1 MSYLGIEKSILGK
14 QWIGP
19 SAEQERNQEKLFQ
32 ETGLPI
38 ALCAV
43 LSRLN
48 VSANSLEKYLEPTL
62 RELMPEP
69 AKLKDM
75 TKAAERILIAAK
87 TGEKVAIFADYDVD
101 GGCSAALLIDWFR
114 FFNVECT
121 LYVPDRIKEGFGPN
135 IKALQLLESANSLI
149 ICVDCGT
156 LSHKAIETIQTSD
169 LVVLDHHLASET
181 LPKCHAVV
189 NPNRQDELGNLSH
202 LCAAAVV
209 FLCLVEMRRLQR
221 VNEEK
226 SPDLLEMLDL
236 VALATVADVAPLI
249 GVNRAF
255 VRQGLKILARRK
267 RIGLAALSDQI
278 KIDQELSAYHL
289 GFLLG
294 PRINAGGRIGKPDL
308 GAQLLISQ
316 DLEAAK
322 AMAERL
328 DQLNF
333 ERRNLENQIKEAAL
347 EQAINRKTVG
357 SLAWAAGDSW
367 HPGVVGIVASRLKEA
382 TNLPSV
388 VIGFDGV
395 IGKGSGRS
403 ISGVDL
409 GFAIQKLMGE
419 GLLLTGGGHKMAVGL
434 SLAKENLEKA
444 MSRLTEIIEQ
454 QSTTIDSSPKV
465 NIDTLLLPSAAT
477 LELVELLN
485 SAGPYGPGA
494 KAPTFVFANMQIT
507 FLKRIGTSHL
517 RLKFSDDTGSL
528 DAICFNAFDNEIGS
542 TLENHGGNSVHLCGK
557 LDINYW
563 RGRKSVQLR
572 LEDAQFSNV

>member
-1 MSYLGIEKSILGK
+1 MSYLGIEKSILAK

-19 SAEQERNQEKLFQ
+19 SPEQERNQEKLFQ
-32 ETGLPI
+32 ETGFPI

-48 VSANSLEKYLEPTL
+48 IDTNSAAKYLEPTL

-69 AKLKDM
+69 SKLKDI
-75 TKAAERILIAAK
+75 TKAAERILHAAK

-114 FFNVECT
+114 FFNIECT
-121 LYVPDRIKEGFGPN
+121 LYVPDRVKEGFGPN
-135 IKALQLLESANSLI
+135 IKALKLLESTHSLI

-156 LSHKAIETIQTSD
+156 LSHDAIESLNASD
-169 LVVLDHHLASET
+169 LIVLDHHLASEI
-181 LPKCHAVV
+181 LPKCYAVV
-189 NPNRQDELGNLSH
+189 NPNRQDELGNLGH

-209 FLCLVEMRRLQR
+209 FLCLVEMRRLLR
-221 VNEEK
+221 LSAEK
-226 SPDLLEMLDL
+226 SPDLLAMLDL
-236 VALATVADVAPLI
+236 VALATIADVAPLV

-255 VRQGLKILARRK
+255 VRQGLKILASRQ

-278 KIDQELSAYHL
+278 KIEQEISAYHL

-294 PRINAGGRIGKPDL
+294 PRINAGGRLGKPDL
-308 GAQLLISQ
+308 GAQLLIAK
-316 DLEAAK
+316 DLETAK
-322 AMAERL
+322 AIAERL

-333 ERRNLENQIKEAAL
+333 ERRELENQIKEAAL
-347 EQAINRKTVG
+347 EKAAHHKSFE
-357 SLAWAAGDSW
+357 SLAWAAGDAW
-367 HPGVVGIVASRLKEA
+367 HPGVLGIVASRLKEA
-382 TNLPSV
+382 TNLPSI
-388 VIGFDGV
+388 VIGFDGL

-409 GFAIQKLMGE
+409 GFAIQKLVSE

-434 SLAKENLEKA
+434 SVARENLDKA
-444 MSRLTEIIEQ
+444 MYRLNEIIKQ
-454 QSTTIDSSPKV
+454 QGAKIDSSPKV
-465 NIDTLLLPSAAT
+465 NIDTLLLPSAVT

-507 FLKRIGTSHL
+507 YLKRIGTSHL
-517 RLKFSDDTGSL
+517 RIKFGDNTGSL
-528 DAICFNAFDNEIGS
+528 DAICFNAFDTEIGPA
-542 TLENHGGNSVHLCGK
+542 LENHGGRTLHLCGK
-557 LDINYW
+557 LDINQW
-563 RGRKSVQLR
+563 RGQRSVQLR
-572 LEDAQFSNV
+572 LEDAQFAI

>member
-1 MSYLGIEKSILGK
+1 MSYLGIEKSILAK

-19 SAEQERNQEKLFQ
+19 SSEQERNQEKLFQ
-32 ETGLPI
+32 ETGLPM

-48 VSANSLEKYLEPTL
+48 IDTNSAAKYLEPKL

-69 AKLKDM
+69 SKLKDM
-75 TKAAERILIAAK
+75 TKAAERILHSAK

-114 FFNVECT
+114 FFNIECT
-121 LYVPDRIKEGFGPN
+121 LYVPDRVKEGFGPN
-135 IKALQLLESANSLI
+135 IKALQFLESTHSLI

-156 LSHKAIETIQTSD
+156 LSHQAIESLNASD
-169 LVVLDHHLASET
+169 LIVLDHHLASEI
-181 LPKCHAVV
+181 LPKCYAVV
-189 NPNRQDELGNLSH
+189 NPNRQDELGDLSH

-209 FLCLVEMRRLQR
+209 FLCLVEMRRLLR
-221 VNEEK
+221 LNAEE
-226 SPDLLEMLDL
+226 SPDLLNMLDL
-236 VALATVADVAPLI
+236 VALATVADVAPLV

-255 VRQGLKILARRK
+255 VRQGLKILAGRK
-267 RIGLAALSDQI
+267 RIGLAALSDQV
-278 KIDQELSAYHL
+278 KIDQELSTYHL

-308 GAQLLISQ
+308 GAQLLIAQ

-333 ERRNLENQIKEAAL
+333 ERRELENQIKEAAL
-347 EQAINRKTVG
+347 EQAINQKSFE
-357 SLAWAAGDSW
+357 SLAWAAGEAW

-382 TNLPSV
+382 TNLPSI
-388 VIGFDGV
+388 VIGFDGL

-409 GFAIQKLMGE
+409 GFAIQKLVSE

-434 SLAKENLEKA
+434 SVARENLEKA
-444 MSRLTEIIEQ
+444 MYRLDEIIKQ
-454 QSTTIDSSPKV
+454 QGATIDSSPKV

-507 FLKRIGTSHL
+507 YFKRIGTSHL
-517 RLKFSDDTGSL
+517 RIKFGDNTRSL
-528 DAICFNAFDNEIGS
+528 DAICFNAFDTQIGPA
-542 TLENHGGNSVHLCGK
+542 LENHSGRSLHLCGK
-557 LDINYW
+557 LDINQW
-563 RGRKSVQLR
+563 RGQRSVQLR
-572 LEDAQFSNV
+572 LEDAQFAV

>member
-1 MSYLGIEKSILGK
+1 MSYLGIEKSILAK
-14 QWIGP
+14 KWIGP
-19 SAEQERNQEKLFQ
+19 NPEQERNQEKLFQ
-32 ETGLPI
+32 ETGFPI

-48 VSANSLEKYLEPTL
+48 IDANSAEKYLEPTL

-69 AKLKDM
+69 SKLKDM
-75 TKAAERILIAAK
+75 TKAAERILHAAK
-87 TGEKVAIFADYDVD
+87 TNEKVAIFADYDVD

-114 FFNVECT
+114 FFNIECT
-121 LYVPDRIKEGFGPN
+121 LYVPDRVKEGFGPN
-135 IKALQLLESANSLI
+135 IKALQLLESTHSLI

-156 LSHKAIETIQTSD
+156 LSHEAIESLDASD
-169 LVVLDHHLASET
+169 LIVLDHHLASEI
-181 LPKCHAVV
+181 LPKCYAVV
-189 NPNRQDELGNLSH
+189 NPNRQDELGDLSH

-209 FLCLVEMRRLQR
+209 FLCLVEMRRLLR
-221 VNEEK
+221 LNAEE
-226 SPDLLEMLDL
+226 SPDLLNMLDL
-236 VALATVADVAPLI
+236 VALATVADVAPLV

-255 VRQGLKILARRK
+255 VRQGLKILAGRK

-278 KIDQELSAYHL
+278 KIDQELSTYHL

-316 DLEAAK
+316 DVEAAK

-333 ERRNLENQIKEAAL
+333 ERRELEKQIKEAAL
-347 EQAINRKTVG
+347 EQAIHQKSMD

-382 TNLPSV
+382 TNLPSI
-388 VIGFDGV
+388 VIGFEGL

-409 GFAIQKLMGE
+409 GFAIQKLVSE

-434 SLAKENLEKA
+434 SVERKNLERA
-444 MSRLTEIIEQ
+444 MDRLNEIIKQ
-454 QSTTIDSSPKV
+454 QGASIDSSPKV
-465 NIDTLLLPSAAT
+465 NIDALLLPSAAT
-477 LELVELLN
+477 SELVELLN

-494 KAPTFVFANMQIT
+494 KAPTFVFANMQIN

-517 RLKFSDDTGSL
+517 RIKFGDDTGSL
-528 DAICFNAFDNEIGS
+528 DAICFNAFDTEIGPA
-542 TLENHGGNSVHLCGK
+542 LENHDGRSIHLCGK
-557 LDINYW
+557 LDINQW
-563 RGRKSVQLR
+563 RGQRNVQLR
-572 LEDAQFSNV
+572 IEDAQFAI

>member
-1 MSYLGIEKSILGK
+1 MSYLGIEKSILAK

-19 SAEQERNQEKLFQ
+19 STEQERNQEKLFQ
-32 ETGLPI
+32 ETGLPL

-48 VSANSLEKYLEPTL
+48 IDTNSAAKYLEPTL

-69 AKLKDM
+69 SKLKDM
-75 TKAAERILIAAK
+75 TKAAERILHSAK

-114 FFNVECT
+114 FFNIECT
-121 LYVPDRIKEGFGPN
+121 LYVPDRVKEGFGPN
-135 IKALQLLESANSLI
+135 IKALQFLESTHSLI

-156 LSHKAIETIQTSD
+156 LSHQAIESLSVSD
-169 LVVLDHHLASET
+169 LIVLDHHLASEI
-181 LPKCHAVV
+181 LPKCYAIV
-189 NPNRQDELGNLSH
+189 NPNRQDELGDLSH

-209 FLCLVEMRRLQR
+209 FLCLVEMRRLLR
-221 VNEEK
+221 LDAAE
-226 SPDLLEMLDL
+226 SPDLLNMLDL
-236 VALATVADVAPLI
+236 VALATVADVAPLV

-255 VRQGLKILARRK
+255 VRQGLKILTGRK
-267 RIGLAALSDQI
+267 RIGLAALSDQV
-278 KIDQELSAYHL
+278 KIDQELSTYHL

-308 GAQLLISQ
+308 GAQLLIAQ

-333 ERRNLENQIKEAAL
+333 ERRELENQIKEAAL
-347 EQAINRKTVG
+347 EQAINQKSFD
-357 SLAWAAGDSW
+357 SLAWAAGESW

-382 TNLPSV
+382 TNLPSI
-388 VIGFDGV
+388 VIGFDGL

-403 ISGVDL
+403 VSGVDL
-409 GFAIQKLMGE
+409 GFAIQKLVSE
-419 GLLLTGGGHKMAVGL
+419 GLLMTGGGHKMAVGL
-434 SLAKENLEKA
+434 SVAKENLEKA
-444 MSRLTEIIEQ
+444 MYRLNEIIKQ
-454 QSTTIDSSPKV
+454 QCAPIDNSPKV

-507 FLKRIGTSHL
+507 YFKRIGNSHL
-517 RLKFSDDTGSL
+517 RIKFGDNTGSL
-528 DAICFNAFDNEIGS
+528 DAICFNAFDTEIGP
-542 TLENHGGNSVHLCGK
+542 TLENHNGRTLHLCGK
-557 LDINYW
+557 LDINQW
-563 RGRKSVQLR
+563 RGQRSVQLR
-572 LEDAQFSNV
+572 LEDAQFAV

>member
-1 MSYLGIEKSILGK
+1 MSYLGIEKSILAK

-19 SAEQERNQEKLFQ
+19 SSEQERNQEKLFQ
-32 ETGLPI
+32 ETGLPM

-48 VSANSLEKYLEPTL
+48 IDTNSAAKYLEPKL

-69 AKLKDM
+69 SKLKDM
-75 TKAAERILIAAK
+75 TKAAERILHSAK

-114 FFNVECT
+114 FFNIECT
-121 LYVPDRIKEGFGPN
+121 LYVPDRVKEGFGPN
-135 IKALQLLESANSLI
+135 IKALQFLESTHSLI

-156 LSHKAIETIQTSD
+156 LSHQAIESLNASD
-169 LVVLDHHLASET
+169 LIVLDHHLASEI
-181 LPKCHAVV
+181 LPKCYAVV
-189 NPNRQDELGNLSH
+189 NPNRQDELGDLSH

-209 FLCLVEMRRLQR
+209 FLCLVEMRRLLR
-221 VNEEK
+221 LNAEE
-226 SPDLLEMLDL
+226 SPDLLNMLDL
-236 VALATVADVAPLI
+236 VALATVADVAPLV

-255 VRQGLKILARRK
+255 VRQGLKILAGRK

-278 KIDQELSAYHL
+278 KIDQELSTYHL

-308 GAQLLISQ
+308 GAQLLIAQ

-333 ERRNLENQIKEAAL
+333 ERRELENQIKEAAL
-347 EQAINRKTVG
+347 EQAINQKSFE
-357 SLAWAAGDSW
+357 SLAWAAGEAW

-382 TNLPSV
+382 TNLPSI
-388 VIGFDGV
+388 VIGFDGL

-409 GFAIQKLMGE
+409 GFAIQKLVSE

-434 SLAKENLEKA
+434 SVAKENLEKA
-444 MSRLTEIIEQ
+444 MYRLDEIIKRQ
-454 QSTTIDSSPKV
+454 GAAIDRSPKV

-494 KAPTFVFANMQIT
+494 KAPTVVFANMQIT
-507 FLKRIGTSHL
+507 YFKRVGTSHL
-517 RLKFSDDTGSL
+517 RIKFGDNTGSL
-528 DAICFNAFDNEIGS
+528 DAICFNAFDTEIGPA
-542 TLENHGGNSVHLCGK
+542 LENHGGRTLHLCGK
-557 LDINYW
+557 LDINQW
-563 RGRKSVQLR
+563 RGQRGVQLR
-572 LEDAQFSNV
+572 LEDAQFAV

>member
-1 MSYLGIEKSILGK
+1 MSYLGIEKSILAK

-19 SAEQERNQEKLFQ
+19 SSEQERNQEKLFQ
-32 ETGLPI
+32 ETGLPM

-43 LSRLN
+43 LSRLKIDTN
-48 VSANSLEKYLEPTL
+48 SAAKYLEPKL

-69 AKLKDM
+69 SKLKDM
-75 TKAAERILIAAK
+75 TKAAERILHSAK

-114 FFNVECT
+114 FFNIECT
-121 LYVPDRIKEGFGPN
+121 LYVPDRVKEGFGPN
-135 IKALQLLESANSLI
+135 IKALQFLESTHSLI

-156 LSHKAIETIQTSD
+156 LSHQAIESLNASD
-169 LVVLDHHLASET
+169 LIVLDHHLASEI
-181 LPKCHAVV
+181 LPKCYAVV
-189 NPNRQDELGNLSH
+189 NPNRQDELGDLSH

-209 FLCLVEMRRLQR
+209 FLCLVEMRRLLR
-221 VNEEK
+221 LNAEE
-226 SPDLLEMLDL
+226 SPDLLNMLDL
-236 VALATVADVAPLI
+236 VALATVADVAPLV

-255 VRQGLKILARRK
+255 VRQGLKILAGRK

-278 KIDQELSAYHL
+278 KIDQELSTYHL

-308 GAQLLISQ
+308 GAQLLIAQ

-333 ERRNLENQIKEAAL
+333 ERRELENQIKEAAL
-347 EQAINRKTVG
+347 EQAINQKSFE
-357 SLAWAAGDSW
+357 SLAWAAGEAW

-382 TNLPSV
+382 TNLPSI
-388 VIGFDGV
+388 VIGFDGL

-403 ISGVDL
+403 VSGVDL
-409 GFAIQKLMGE
+409 GFAIQKLVSE
-419 GLLLTGGGHKMAVGL
+419 GLLLTGGGHKMAIGL
-434 SLAKENLEKA
+434 SVAKENLEKA
-444 MSRLTEIIEQ
+444 MYRLDEIIKQ
-454 QSTTIDSSPKV
+454 QGAAIDRSPKV
-465 NIDTLLLPSAAT
+465 NIDTILLPSAAT

-507 FLKRIGTSHL
+507 YFKRIGTSHL
-517 RLKFSDDTGSL
+517 RIKFGDNTGSL
-528 DAICFNAFDNEIGS
+528 DAICFNAFDTQIGPA
-542 TLENHGGNSVHLCGK
+542 LENHSGRSLHLCGK
-557 LDINYW
+557 LDINQW
-563 RGRKSVQLR
+563 RGQRSVQLR
-572 LEDAQFSNV
+572 LEDAQFAV

>member
-1 MSYLGIEKSILGK
+1 MSYLGIEKSILAK

-19 SAEQERNQEKLFQ
+19 SSEQERNQEKLFQ
-32 ETGLPI
+32 ETGLPL

-48 VSANSLEKYLEPTL
+48 VDTNSAAKYLEPTL

-75 TKAAERILIAAK
+75 TKAAERILHSAK

-114 FFNVECT
+114 FFNIECT
-121 LYVPDRIKEGFGPN
+121 LYVPDRVKEGFGPN
-135 IKALQLLESANSLI
+135 IKALQFLESTHSLI

-156 LSHKAIETIQTSD
+156 LSHQAIESLNASD
-169 LVVLDHHLASET
+169 LIILDHHLASEI
-181 LPKCHAVV
+181 LPKCYAVV
-189 NPNRQDELGNLSH
+189 NPNRQDEVGNLSH

-209 FLCLVEMRRLQR
+209 FLCLVEMRRLLR
-221 VNEEK
+221 LNAAE
-226 SPDLLEMLDL
+226 SPDLLNMLDL
-236 VALATVADVAPLI
+236 VALATVADVAPLV

-255 VRQGLKILARRK
+255 VRQGLKILAGRK
-267 RIGLAALSDQI
+267 RIGLAALSDQV
-278 KIDQELSAYHL
+278 KIDQELSTYHL

-308 GAQLLISQ
+308 GAQLLITQ

-333 ERRNLENQIKEAAL
+333 ERRELEKQIKEAAL
-347 EQAINRKTVG
+347 EQAINQKSFD
-357 SLAWAAGDSW
+357 SLAWAAGESW

-382 TNLPSV
+382 TNLPSI
-388 VIGFDGV
+388 VIGFDGL

-403 ISGVDL
+403 VSGVDL
-409 GFAIQKLMGE
+409 GFAIQKLVNE

-434 SLAKENLEKA
+434 SVARENLEKA
-444 MSRLTEIIEQ
+444 MYRLDEIIKQ
-454 QSTTIDSSPKV
+454 QGAKIDSSPKV

-507 FLKRIGTSHL
+507 YFKRIGTSHL
-517 RLKFSDDTGSL
+517 RIKFGDTTGSL
-528 DAICFNAFDNEIGS
+528 DAICFNAFDTEIGPTDPVLS
-542 TLENHGGNSVHLCGK
+542 PN
-557 LDINYW
+557 
-563 RGRKSVQLR
+563 
-572 LEDAQFSNV
+572 

>member
-1 MSYLGIEKSILGK
+1 MSYLGIEKSILAK

-19 SAEQERNQEKLFQ
+19 SSEQERNQEKLFQ
-32 ETGLPI
+32 ETGLPM

-48 VSANSLEKYLEPTL
+48 IDTNSAPKYLEPKL

-69 AKLKDM
+69 SKLKDM
-75 TKAAERILIAAK
+75 TKAAERILHSAK

-114 FFNVECT
+114 FFNIECT
-121 LYVPDRIKEGFGPN
+121 LYVPDRVKEGFGPN
-135 IKALQLLESANSLI
+135 IKALQFLESTHSLI

-156 LSHKAIETIQTSD
+156 LSHQAIESLNASD
-169 LVVLDHHLASET
+169 LIVLDHHLASEI
-181 LPKCHAVV
+181 LPKCYAVV
-189 NPNRQDELGNLSH
+189 NPNRQDELGDLSH
-202 LCAAAVV
+202 LCATAVV
-209 FLCLVEMRRLQR
+209 FLCLVEMRRLLR
-221 VNEEK
+221 LNAAE
-226 SPDLLEMLDL
+226 SPDLLNMLDL
-236 VALATVADVAPLI
+236 VALATVADVAPLV

-255 VRQGLKILARRK
+255 VRQGLKILAGRK

-278 KIDQELSAYHL
+278 KIDQELSTYHL

-308 GAQLLISQ
+308 GAQLLIAQ

-333 ERRNLENQIKEAAL
+333 ERRELENQIKEAAL
-347 EQAINRKTVG
+347 EQAINQKSFE
-357 SLAWAAGDSW
+357 SLAWAAGEAW

-382 TNLPSV
+382 TNLPSI
-388 VIGFDGV
+388 VIGFDGL

-409 GFAIQKLMGE
+409 GFAIQKLVSE

-434 SLAKENLEKA
+434 SVARENLEKA
-444 MSRLTEIIEQ
+444 MYRLDEIIKQ
-454 QSTTIDSSPKV
+454 QGATIDSSPKV

-494 KAPTFVFANMQIT
+494 KAPTVVFANMQIT
-507 FLKRIGTSHL
+507 YVKRVGTSHL
-517 RLKFSDDTGSL
+517 RIKFGDNTGSL
-528 DAICFNAFDNEIGS
+528 DAICFNAFDTEIGPA
-542 TLENHGGNSVHLCGK
+542 LENHSGRSLHLCGK
-557 LDINYW
+557 LEINQW
-563 RGRKSVQLR
+563 RGQRSVQLR
-572 LEDAQFSNV
+572 LEDAQFAV

>member
-48 VSANSLEKYLEPTL
+48 VGTNSVEQYLEPTL
-62 RELMPEP
+62 RGLMPEP

-75 TKAAERILIAAK
+75 TKAAERILHAAK

-114 FFNVECT
+114 FFNIECT
-121 LYVPDRIKEGFGPN
+121 LYVPDRVKEGFGPN
-135 IKALQLLESANSLI
+135 IKALQLLESTHSLI

-156 LSHKAIETIQTSD
+156 LSHQAIESLNTSD
-169 LVVLDHHLASET
+169 LIVLDHHLAGEI
-181 LPKCHAVV
+181 LPNCYAVV

-209 FLCLVEMRRLQR
+209 FLCLVEIRRLLR
-221 VNEEK
+221 LSAVK
-226 SPDLLEMLDL
+226 SPDLLDMLDL
-236 VALATVADVAPLI
+236 VALATVADVAPLV

-255 VRQGLKILARRK
+255 VRQGLKILAYRK

-294 PRINAGGRIGKPDL
+294 PRINAGGRIGKSDL
-308 GAQLLISQ
+308 GAQLLIAK

-322 AMAERL
+322 AIAERL

-333 ERRNLENQIKEAAL
+333 ERRELENQIKEVAL
-347 EQAINRKTVG
+347 EQANRKRSID

-382 TNLPSV
+382 TNLPSI
-388 VIGFDGV
+388 VIGFDGL

-403 ISGVDL
+403 VSGVDL
-409 GFAIQKLMGE
+409 GFAIQKLVSE

-434 SLAKENLEKA
+434 SVERKNLEKA
-444 MSRLTEIIEQ
+444 MYRLNEIIKQ
-454 QSTTIDSSPKV
+454 QGASIDSSPKV

-507 FLKRIGTSHL
+507 FFKRIGTSHL
-517 RLKFSDDTGSL
+517 RIKFSDNTGSL
-528 DAICFNAFDNEIGS
+528 DAICFNAFDNEIGLA
-542 TLENHGGNSVHLCGK
+542 LENHGGRSLHLCGK
-557 LDINYW
+557 LDINQW
-563 RGRKSVQLR
+563 RGQRSVQLR
-572 LEDAQFSNV
+572 LEDAQFAV

>member
-1 MSYLGIEKSILGK
+1 MSYLGIEKSILAK

-19 SAEQERNQEKLFQ
+19 SSEQERNQEKLFQ
-32 ETGLPI
+32 ETGLPM

-48 VSANSLEKYLEPTL
+48 IDTNSAAKYLEPTL

-69 AKLKDM
+69 SKLKDM
-75 TKAAERILIAAK
+75 TKAAERILHSAK

-114 FFNVECT
+114 FFNIECT
-121 LYVPDRIKEGFGPN
+121 LYVPDRVKEGFGPN
-135 IKALQLLESANSLI
+135 IKALQFLESTHSLI

-156 LSHKAIETIQTSD
+156 LSHQAIESLSASD
-169 LVVLDHHLASET
+169 LIVLDHHLASEI
-181 LPKCHAVV
+181 LPKCYAVV
-189 NPNRQDELGNLSH
+189 NPNRQDELGDLSH

-209 FLCLVEMRRLQR
+209 FLCLVEMRRLLR
-221 VNEEK
+221 LNAAE
-226 SPDLLEMLDL
+226 SPDLLNMLDL
-236 VALATVADVAPLI
+236 VALATVADVAPLV

-255 VRQGLKILARRK
+255 VRQGLKILAGRK
-267 RIGLAALSDQI
+267 RIGLAALSDQV
-278 KIDQELSAYHL
+278 KIDQELSTYHL

-308 GAQLLISQ
+308 GAQLLIAQ

-333 ERRNLENQIKEAAL
+333 ERRELENQIKEAAL
-347 EQAINRKTVG
+347 EQAINQKSFD
-357 SLAWAAGDSW
+357 SLAWAAGESW

-382 TNLPSV
+382 TNLPSI
-388 VIGFDGV
+388 VIGFDGL

-403 ISGVDL
+403 VSGVDL
-409 GFAIQKLMGE
+409 GFAIQKLVSE

-434 SLAKENLEKA
+434 SVARENLEKA
-444 MSRLTEIIEQ
+444 MYRLDEIIKQ
-454 QSTTIDSSPKV
+454 QGATIDSSPKV

-507 FLKRIGTSHL
+507 YFKRIGNSHL
-517 RLKFSDDTGSL
+517 RIKFGDNTGSL
-528 DAICFNAFDNEIGS
+528 DAICFNAFDTEIGP
-542 TLENHGGNSVHLCGK
+542 TLENHNGRTLHLCGK
-557 LDINYW
+557 LDINQW
-563 RGRKSVQLR
+563 RGQRSVQLR
-572 LEDAQFSNV
+572 LEDAQFAV

>member
-1 MSYLGIEKSILGK
+1 MSYLGIEKSILAK

-19 SAEQERNQEKLFQ
+19 SSEQERNQEKLFQ
-32 ETGLPI
+32 ETGLPL

-48 VSANSLEKYLEPTL
+48 IDTNSAAKYLEPTL

-69 AKLKDM
+69 SKLKDM
-75 TKAAERILIAAK
+75 TKAAERILHSAK

-114 FFNVECT
+114 FFNIECT
-121 LYVPDRIKEGFGPN
+121 LYVPDRVKEGFGPN
-135 IKALQLLESANSLI
+135 IKALQFLESTHSLI

-156 LSHKAIETIQTSD
+156 LSHQAIESLSASD
-169 LVVLDHHLASET
+169 LIVLDHHLASEI
-181 LPKCHAVV
+181 LPKCYAVV
-189 NPNRQDELGNLSH
+189 NPNRQDEFGDLSH

-209 FLCLVEMRRLQR
+209 FLCLVEMRRLLR
-221 VNEEK
+221 LNAAE
-226 SPDLLEMLDL
+226 SPDLLNMLDL
-236 VALATVADVAPLI
+236 VALATVADVAPLV

-255 VRQGLKILARRK
+255 VRQGLKILAGRK
-267 RIGLAALSDQI
+267 RIGLAALSDQV
-278 KIDQELSAYHL
+278 KIDQELSTYHL

-308 GAQLLISQ
+308 GAQLLIAQ

-333 ERRNLENQIKEAAL
+333 ERRELEKQIKEAAL
-347 EQAINRKTVG
+347 EQAINQKSFD
-357 SLAWAAGDSW
+357 SLAWAAGESW

-382 TNLPSV
+382 TNLPSI
-388 VIGFDGV
+388 VIGFDGL

-403 ISGVDL
+403 VSGVDL
-409 GFAIQKLMGE
+409 GFAIQKLVSE

-434 SLAKENLEKA
+434 SVARENLEKA
-444 MSRLTEIIEQ
+444 MYRLNEIIKQ
-454 QSTTIDSSPKV
+454 QCAPIDSSPKV

-507 FLKRIGTSHL
+507 YFKRIGNSHL
-517 RLKFSDDTGSL
+517 RIKFGDNTGSL
-528 DAICFNAFDNEIGS
+528 DAICFNAFDTEIGP
-542 TLENHGGNSVHLCGK
+542 TLENHNGRTLHLCGK
-557 LDINYW
+557 LDINQW
-563 RGRKSVQLR
+563 RGQRSVQLR
-572 LEDAQFSNV
+572 LEDAQFAV

>member
-1 MSYLGIEKSILGK
+1 LSYLGIEKSILAK

-19 SAEQERNQEKLFQ
+19 SSEQERNQEKLFQ
-32 ETGLPI
+32 ETGLPL

-48 VSANSLEKYLEPTL
+48 IDTNSAAKYLEPTL

-75 TKAAERILIAAK
+75 TKAAERILHSAK

-114 FFNVECT
+114 FFNIECT
-121 LYVPDRIKEGFGPN
+121 LYVPDRVKEGFGPN
-135 IKALQLLESANSLI
+135 IKALQFLESTHSLI

-156 LSHKAIETIQTSD
+156 LSHQAIESLNASD
-169 LVVLDHHLASET
+169 LIVLDHHLASEI
-181 LPKCHAVV
+181 LPKCYAVV
-189 NPNRQDELGNLSH
+189 NPNRQDEVGNLSH

-209 FLCLVEMRRLQR
+209 FLCLVEMRRLLR
-221 VNEEK
+221 LNAAE
-226 SPDLLEMLDL
+226 SPDLLNMLDL
-236 VALATVADVAPLI
+236 VALATVADVAPLV

-255 VRQGLKILARRK
+255 VRQGLKILAGRK
-267 RIGLAALSDQI
+267 RIGLAALSDQL
-278 KIDQELSAYHL
+278 KIDQELSTYHL

-308 GAQLLISQ
+308 GAQLLITQ

-333 ERRNLENQIKEAAL
+333 ERRELENQIKELAL
-347 EQAINRKTVG
+347 EQAFNQKSFA

-382 TNLPSV
+382 TNLPSI
-388 VIGFDGV
+388 VIGFDGL

-403 ISGVDL
+403 VSGVDL
-409 GFAIQKLMGE
+409 GFAIQKLVSE

-434 SLAKENLEKA
+434 SVARENLEKA
-444 MSRLTEIIEQ
+444 MYRLDEIIKQ
-454 QSTTIDSSPKV
+454 QGATIDSSPKV

-507 FLKRIGTSHL
+507 YFKRIGTSHL
-517 RLKFSDDTGSL
+517 RIKFSDNTGSL
-528 DAICFNAFDNEIGS
+528 DAICFNAFDTEIGP
-542 TLENHGGNSVHLCGK
+542 TLENHNGRTLHLCGK
-557 LDINYW
+557 LDINQW
-563 RGRKSVQLR
+563 RGQRSVQLR
-572 LEDAQFSNV
+572 LEDAQFAV

>member
-1 MSYLGIEKSILGK
+1 MSYLGIEKSILAK

-19 SAEQERNQEKLFQ
+19 SSEQERNQEKLFQ
-32 ETGLPI
+32 ETGLPM

-48 VSANSLEKYLEPTL
+48 IDTNSAAKYLEPKL

-69 AKLKDM
+69 SKLRDM
-75 TKAAERILIAAK
+75 TKAAERILHSAK

-114 FFNVECT
+114 FFNIECT
-121 LYVPDRIKEGFGPN
+121 LYVPDRVKEGFGPN
-135 IKALQLLESANSLI
+135 IKALQFLESTHSLI

-156 LSHKAIETIQTSD
+156 LSHQAIESLNASD
-169 LVVLDHHLASET
+169 LIVLDHHLASEI
-181 LPKCHAVV
+181 LPKCYAVV
-189 NPNRQDELGNLSH
+189 NPNRQDELGDLSH

-209 FLCLVEMRRLQR
+209 FLCLVEMRRLLR
-221 VNEEK
+221 LNAEE
-226 SPDLLEMLDL
+226 SPDLLNMLDL
-236 VALATVADVAPLI
+236 VALATVADVAPLV

-255 VRQGLKILARRK
+255 VRQGLKILAGRK

-278 KIDQELSAYHL
+278 KIDQELSTYHL

-308 GAQLLISQ
+308 GAQLLIAQ

-333 ERRNLENQIKEAAL
+333 ERRELENQIKEAAL
-347 EQAINRKTVG
+347 EQAINQKSFE
-357 SLAWAAGDSW
+357 SLAWAAGEAW

-382 TNLPSV
+382 TNLPSI
-388 VIGFDGV
+388 VIGFDGL

-409 GFAIQKLMGE
+409 GFAIQKLVSE

-434 SLAKENLEKA
+434 SVARENLEKA
-444 MSRLTEIIEQ
+444 MYRLDEIIKQ
-454 QSTTIDSSPKV
+454 QGATIDSSPKV

-507 FLKRIGTSHL
+507 YLKRIGNSHL
-517 RLKFSDDTGSL
+517 RIKFGDNTGSL
-528 DAICFNAFDNEIGS
+528 DAICFNAFDTEIGPA
-542 TLENHGGNSVHLCGK
+542 LENHSGRLLHLCGK
-557 LDINYW
+557 LDINQW
-563 RGRKSVQLR
+563 RGKRGVQLR
-572 LEDAQFSNV
+572 LEDAQFAV

>member
-1 MSYLGIEKSILGK
+1 MSYLGIEKSILAK

-19 SAEQERNQEKLFQ
+19 SSEQERNQEKLFQ
-32 ETGLPI
+32 ETGLPL

-48 VSANSLEKYLEPTL
+48 IDTNSAAKYLEPTL

-69 AKLKDM
+69 SKLKDM
-75 TKAAERILIAAK
+75 TKAAERILHSAK

-114 FFNVECT
+114 FFNIECT
-121 LYVPDRIKEGFGPN
+121 LYVPDRVKEGFGPN
-135 IKALQLLESANSLI
+135 IKALQFLESTHSLI

-156 LSHKAIETIQTSD
+156 LSHQAIESLNASD
-169 LVVLDHHLASET
+169 LIVLDHHLASEI
-181 LPKCHAVV
+181 LPKCYAVV
-189 NPNRQDELGNLSH
+189 NPNRQDELGDLSH

-209 FLCLVEMRRLQR
+209 FLCLVEMRRLLR
-221 VNEEK
+221 LIAEE
-226 SPDLLEMLDL
+226 SPDLLNMLDL
-236 VALATVADVAPLI
+236 VALATVADVAPLV

-255 VRQGLKILARRK
+255 VRQGLKILAGRK

-278 KIDQELSAYHL
+278 KIDQELSTYHL

-308 GAQLLISQ
+308 GAQLLIAQ

-333 ERRNLENQIKEAAL
+333 ERRELEKQIKEAAL
-347 EQAINRKTVG
+347 EQAINQKSFD
-357 SLAWAAGDSW
+357 SLAWAAGESW

-382 TNLPSV
+382 TNLPSI
-388 VIGFDGV
+388 VIGFDGL

-409 GFAIQKLMGE
+409 GFAIQKLVSE

-434 SLAKENLEKA
+434 SVARENLEKA
-444 MSRLTEIIEQ
+444 MYRLNEIIKQ
-454 QSTTIDSSPKV
+454 QCAPIDSSPKV

-507 FLKRIGTSHL
+507 YFKRIGNSHL
-517 RLKFSDDTGSL
+517 RIKFGDNTGSL
-528 DAICFNAFDNEIGS
+528 DAICFNAFDTEIGP
-542 TLENHGGNSVHLCGK
+542 TLENHNGRTLHLCGK
-557 LDINYW
+557 LDINQW
-563 RGRKSVQLR
+563 RGHRSVQLR
-572 LEDAQFSNV
+572 LEDAQFAD

>member
-1 MSYLGIEKSILGK
+1 MSYLGIEKSILAK

-19 SAEQERNQEKLFQ
+19 SSEQERNQEKLFQ
-32 ETGLPI
+32 ETGLPM

-48 VSANSLEKYLEPTL
+48 IDTNSAAKYLEPKL

-69 AKLKDM
+69 SKLKDM
-75 TKAAERILIAAK
+75 TKAAERILHSAK

-114 FFNVECT
+114 FFNIECT
-121 LYVPDRIKEGFGPN
+121 LYVPDRVKEGFGPN
-135 IKALQLLESANSLI
+135 IKALQFLESTHSLI

-156 LSHKAIETIQTSD
+156 LSHQAIESLNASD
-169 LVVLDHHLASET
+169 LIVLDHHLASEI
-181 LPKCHAVV
+181 LPKCYAVV
-189 NPNRQDELGNLSH
+189 NPNRQDELGDLSH

-209 FLCLVEMRRLQR
+209 FLCLVEMRRLLR
-221 VNEEK
+221 LNAEE
-226 SPDLLEMLDL
+226 SPDLLNMLDL
-236 VALATVADVAPLI
+236 VALATVADVAPLV

-255 VRQGLKILARRK
+255 VRQGLKILAGRK

-278 KIDQELSAYHL
+278 KIDQELSTYHL

-308 GAQLLISQ
+308 GAQLLIAQ

-322 AMAERL
+322 AIAERL

-333 ERRNLENQIKEAAL
+333 ERRELENQIKEAAL
-347 EQAINRKTVG
+347 EQAINQKSFE
-357 SLAWAAGDSW
+357 SLAWAAGESW

-382 TNLPSV
+382 TNLPSI
-388 VIGFDGV
+388 VIGFDGL

-409 GFAIQKLMGE
+409 GFAIQKLVSE

-434 SLAKENLEKA
+434 SVAREHLEKA
-444 MSRLTEIIEQ
+444 MYRLNEIIKRQ
-454 QSTTIDSSPKV
+454 CAPIDSSPKV
-465 NIDTLLLPSAAT
+465 NIDALLLPSAAT

-494 KAPTFVFANMQIT
+494 KAPTFVFANMQIN

-517 RLKFSDDTGSL
+517 RIKFGDDTGSL
-528 DAICFNAFDNEIGS
+528 DAICFNAFDTEIGPA
-542 TLENHGGNSVHLCGK
+542 LENHNGRSIHLCGK
-557 LDINYW
+557 LDINQW
-563 RGRKSVQLR
+563 RGRRNVQLR
-572 LEDAQFSNV
+572 IEDAQFAI

>member
-1 MSYLGIEKSILGK
+1 LSYLGIEKSILAK

-19 SAEQERNQEKLFQ
+19 NSKQERNQEKLFQ
-32 ETGLPI
+32 ETGLPM

-48 VSANSLEKYLEPTL
+48 IDTNSAAKYLEPTL

-69 AKLKDM
+69 SKLKDM
-75 TKAAERILIAAK
+75 TKAAERILHSAK
-87 TGEKVAIFADYDVD
+87 TSEKVAIFADYDVD

-121 LYVPDRIKEGFGPN
+121 LYVPDRVKEGFGPN
-135 IKALQLLESANSLI
+135 IKALQFLESTHSLI

-156 LSHKAIETIQTSD
+156 LSHQAIESLSESD
-169 LVVLDHHLASET
+169 VIILDHHLASET
-181 LPKCHAVV
+181 LPECYAVV
-189 NPNRQDELGNLSH
+189 NPNRQDELGDLGH

-209 FLCLVEMRRLQR
+209 FLCLVEMRRLLR
-221 VNEEK
+221 LNAAK
-226 SPDLLEMLDL
+226 SPDLLNMLDL
-236 VALATVADVAPLI
+236 VALATVADVAPLV

-255 VRQGLKILARRK
+255 VRQGLKILAGRK
-267 RIGLAALSDQI
+267 RIGLAALSDQV
-278 KIDQELSAYHL
+278 KIDQELSTYHL

-308 GAQLLISQ
+308 GAQLLIAQ
-316 DLEAAK
+316 DLEEAK

-333 ERRNLENQIKEAAL
+333 ERRELEKQIKEIAL
-347 EQAINRKTVG
+347 EQAINQKSFE
-357 SLAWAAGDSW
+357 SLAWAAGESW

-382 TNLPSV
+382 TNLPSI
-388 VIGFDGV
+388 VIGFDGL

-403 ISGVDL
+403 VSGVDL
-409 GFAIQKLMGE
+409 GFAIQKLVSE

-434 SLAKENLEKA
+434 SVARENLEKA
-444 MSRLTEIIEQ
+444 MYRLDEIIKQ
-454 QSTTIDSSPKV
+454 QGAPIDSSPKV

-507 FLKRIGTSHL
+507 FFKRIGNSHL
-517 RLKFSDDTGSL
+517 RIKFGDNTGSL
-528 DAICFNAFDNEIGS
+528 DAICFNAFDTEIGP
-542 TLENHGGNSVHLCGK
+542 TLENHNGRTLHLCGK
-557 LDINYW
+557 LDINQW
-563 RGRKSVQLR
+563 RGQRSVQLR
-572 LEDAQFSNV
+572 LEDAQFAV

>member
-48 VSANSLEKYLEPTL
+48 VGANSVEQYLEPTL

-75 TKAAERILIAAK
+75 TKAAERILHAAK

-114 FFNVECT
+114 FFNIECT
-121 LYVPDRIKEGFGPN
+121 LYVPDRVKEGFGPN
-135 IKALQLLESANSLI
+135 IKALQLLESTHSLI

-156 LSHKAIETIQTSD
+156 LSHQAIESLNTSD
-169 LVVLDHHLASET
+169 LIVLDHHLAGEI
-181 LPKCHAVV
+181 LPNCYAVV

-209 FLCLVEMRRLQR
+209 FLCLVEIRRLLR
-221 VNEEK
+221 LSAVK
-226 SPDLLEMLDL
+226 SPDLLDMLDL
-236 VALATVADVAPLI
+236 VALATVADVAPLV

-255 VRQGLKILARRK
+255 VRQGLKILAYRK

-294 PRINAGGRIGKPDL
+294 PRINAGGRIGKSDL
-308 GAQLLISQ
+308 GAQLLIAK

-333 ERRNLENQIKEAAL
+333 ERRELENQIKEVAL
-347 EQAINRKTVG
+347 EQANRKRSID

-382 TNLPSV
+382 TNLPSI
-388 VIGFDGV
+388 VIGFDGL

-403 ISGVDL
+403 VSGVDL
-409 GFAIQKLMGE
+409 GFAIQKLVSE

-434 SLAKENLEKA
+434 SVERKNLEKA
-444 MSRLTEIIEQ
+444 MYRLNEIIKQ
-454 QSTTIDSSPKV
+454 QGAPIDSAPKV
-465 NIDTLLLPSAAT
+465 DIDTLLLPSAAT

-507 FLKRIGTSHL
+507 FFKRIGTSHL
-517 RLKFSDDTGSL
+517 RIKFSDNTGSL
-528 DAICFNAFDNEIGS
+528 DAICFNAFDNEIGPA
-542 TLENHGGNSVHLCGK
+542 LENHGGRSLHLCGK
-557 LDINYW
+557 LDINQW
-563 RGRKSVQLR
+563 RGQRSVQLR
-572 LEDAQFSNV
+572 LEDAQFAV

>member
-1 MSYLGIEKSILGK
+1 MSYLGIEKSILAK

-19 SAEQERNQEKLFQ
+19 SSEQERNQEKLFQ
-32 ETGLPI
+32 ETGLPM

-48 VSANSLEKYLEPTL
+48 IDTNSAAKYLEPKL

-69 AKLKDM
+69 SKLKDM
-75 TKAAERILIAAK
+75 TKAAERILHSAK

-114 FFNVECT
+114 FFNIECT
-121 LYVPDRIKEGFGPN
+121 LYVPDRVKEGFGPN
-135 IKALQLLESANSLI
+135 IKALQFLESTHSLI

-156 LSHKAIETIQTSD
+156 LSHQAIESLNASD
-169 LVVLDHHLASET
+169 LIVLDHHLASEI
-181 LPKCHAVV
+181 LPKCYAVV
-189 NPNRQDELGNLSH
+189 NPNRQDELGDLSH
-202 LCAAAVV
+202 LCAASVV
-209 FLCLVEMRRLQR
+209 FLCLVEMRRLLR
-221 VNEEK
+221 LNAEE
-226 SPDLLEMLDL
+226 SPDLLNMLDL
-236 VALATVADVAPLI
+236 VALATVADVAPLV

-255 VRQGLKILARRK
+255 VRQGLKILAGRK

-278 KIDQELSAYHL
+278 KIDQELSTYHL

-308 GAQLLISQ
+308 GAQLLIAQ

-322 AMAERL
+322 AIAERL

-333 ERRNLENQIKEAAL
+333 ERRELENQIKEAAL
-347 EQAINRKTVG
+347 EQAINQKSFE
-357 SLAWAAGDSW
+357 SLAWAAGEAW

-382 TNLPSV
+382 TNLPSI
-388 VIGFDGV
+388 VIGFDGL

-409 GFAIQKLMGE
+409 GFAIQKLVSE

-434 SLAKENLEKA
+434 SVARENLEKA
-444 MSRLTEIIEQ
+444 MYRLDEIIKQ
-454 QSTTIDSSPKV
+454 QGATIDSSPKV

-507 FLKRIGTSHL
+507 YFKRIGTSHL
-517 RLKFSDDTGSL
+517 RIKFGDNTGSL
-528 DAICFNAFDNEIGS
+528 DAICFNAFDTQIGPA
-542 TLENHGGNSVHLCGK
+542 LENHSGRSLHLCGK
-557 LDINYW
+557 LDINQW
-563 RGRKSVQLR
+563 RGKRSVQLR
-572 LEDAQFSNV
+572 LEDAQFAV

>member
-1 MSYLGIEKSILGK
+1 MSYLGIEKSILAK

-19 SAEQERNQEKLFQ
+19 SSEQERNQEKLFQ
-32 ETGLPI
+32 ETGLPM

-48 VSANSLEKYLEPTL
+48 IDTNSAAKYLEPKL

-69 AKLKDM
+69 SKLKDM
-75 TKAAERILIAAK
+75 TKAAERILHSAK

-114 FFNVECT
+114 FFNIECT
-121 LYVPDRIKEGFGPN
+121 LYVPDRVKEGFGPN
-135 IKALQLLESANSLI
+135 IKALQFLESTHSLI

-156 LSHKAIETIQTSD
+156 LSHQAIESLNASD
-169 LVVLDHHLASET
+169 LIVLDHHLASEI
-181 LPKCHAVV
+181 LPKCYAVV
-189 NPNRQDELGNLSH
+189 NPNRQDELGDLSH

-209 FLCLVEMRRLQR
+209 FLCLVEMRRLLR
-221 VNEEK
+221 LNAEE
-226 SPDLLEMLDL
+226 SPDLLNMLDL
-236 VALATVADVAPLI
+236 VALATVADVAPLV

-255 VRQGLKILARRK
+255 VRQGLKILAGRK

-278 KIDQELSAYHL
+278 KIDQELSTYHL

-308 GAQLLISQ
+308 GAQLLIAQ
-316 DLEAAK
+316 DLEVAK

-333 ERRNLENQIKEAAL
+333 ERRELENQIKEAAL
-347 EQAINRKTVG
+347 EQAINQKSFE
-357 SLAWAAGDSW
+357 SLAWAAGESW

-382 TNLPSV
+382 TNLPSI
-388 VIGFDGV
+388 VIGFDGL

-409 GFAIQKLMGE
+409 GFAIQKLVSE

-434 SLAKENLEKA
+434 SVARENLEKA
-444 MSRLTEIIEQ
+444 MYRLDEIIKQ
-454 QSTTIDSSPKV
+454 QGATIDSSPKV
-465 NIDTLLLPSAAT
+465 NIDSLLLPSAAT

-485 SAGPYGPGA
+485 SAGPFGPGA
-494 KAPTFVFANMQIT
+494 KAPPFVFANMQIT
-507 FLKRIGTSHL
+507 YFKRIGTSHL
-517 RLKFSDDTGSL
+517 RIKFGDNTGSL
-528 DAICFNAFDNEIGS
+528 DAICFNAFDTQIGPA
-542 TLENHGGNSVHLCGK
+542 LENHSGRSLHLCGK
-557 LDINYW
+557 LDINQW
-563 RGRKSVQLR
+563 RGQRSVQLR
-572 LEDAQFSNV
+572 LEDAQFAV

>member
-1 MSYLGIEKSILGK
+1 MSYLGIEKSILAK

-19 SAEQERNQEKLFQ
+19 SPEQERNQEKLFQ

-38 ALCAV
+38 ALCAI
-43 LSRLN
+43 LSRLS
-48 VSANSLEKYLEPTL
+48 VDANSASEYLEPTL

-75 TKAAERILIAAK
+75 TKAAERMIRAAK
-87 TGEKVAIFADYDVD
+87 AGEKVAIFADYDVD
-101 GGCSAALLIDWFR
+101 GGCSAALLMDWFR

-121 LYVPDRIKEGFGPN
+121 LYVPDRVQEGFGPN
-135 IKALQLLESANSLI
+135 IKALKILESTHSLI

-156 LSHKAIETIQTSD
+156 LSHDVIEGVLHSD
-169 LVVLDHHLASET
+169 ILVLDHHLASET

-209 FLCLVEMRRLQR
+209 FLCLVEMRRLLR
-221 VNEEK
+221 ANEEK

-255 VRQGLKILARRK
+255 VRQGLKILAQRK
-267 RIGLAALSDQI
+267 RTGLVALSDQI
-278 KIDQELSAYHL
+278 KIDQEPSAYHL

-308 GAQLLISQ
+308 GARLLISQ

-322 AMAERL
+322 AIAERL
-328 DQLNF
+328 DQLNS
-333 ERRNLENQIKEAAL
+333 ERRELEKQIKEAAL
-347 EQAINRKTVG
+347 EQAIHRK
-357 SLAWAAGDSW
+357 SEDSFAWAAGDSW

-382 TNLPSV
+382 TNLPSI
-388 VIGFDGV
+388 VIGFDGP

-409 GFAIQKLMGE
+409 GFAIQKLVSE

-434 SLAKENLEKA
+434 SLTRENLEKA
-444 MSRLTEIIEQ
+444 MYRLNEIIKQ
-454 QSTTIDSSPKV
+454 QGARIDISPKV
-465 NIDTLLLPSAAT
+465 DIDALLLPSAAT

-494 KAPTFVFANMQIT
+494 KAPTFAFANIQIT
-507 FLKRIGTSHL
+507 FTKRIGTSHL
-517 RLKFSDDTGSL
+517 RLKFGDDTGSL
-528 DAICFNAFDNEIGS
+528 DAVCFNAFDNEIGQA
-542 TLENHGGNSVHLCGK
+542 LENHGGRSVHLCGK

-563 RGRKSVQLR
+563 RGQRSVQLR
-572 LEDAQFSNV
+572 LEDAQFAV

>member
-1 MSYLGIEKSILGK
+1 MSYLGIEKSILAK

-19 SAEQERNQEKLFQ
+19 SSEQERNQEKLFQ
-32 ETGLPI
+32 ETGLPL

-48 VSANSLEKYLEPTL
+48 IDTNSAAKYLEPTL

-69 AKLKDM
+69 SKLKDM
-75 TKAAERILIAAK
+75 TKAAERILHSAK

-114 FFNVECT
+114 FFNIECT
-121 LYVPDRIKEGFGPN
+121 LYVPDRVKEGFGPN
-135 IKALQLLESANSLI
+135 IKALQFLESTHSLI

-156 LSHKAIETIQTSD
+156 LSHQAIESLSASD
-169 LVVLDHHLASET
+169 LIVLDHHLASEI
-181 LPKCHAVV
+181 LPKCYAVV
-189 NPNRQDELGNLSH
+189 NPNRQDELGDLSH

-209 FLCLVEMRRLQR
+209 FLCLVEMRRLLR
-221 VNEEK
+221 LNAAE
-226 SPDLLEMLDL
+226 SPDLLNMLDL
-236 VALATVADVAPLI
+236 VALATVADVAPLV

-255 VRQGLKILARRK
+255 VRQGLKILAGRK
-267 RIGLAALSDQI
+267 RIGLAALSDQV
-278 KIDQELSAYHL
+278 KIDQELSTYHL

-308 GAQLLISQ
+308 GAQLLIAQ

-333 ERRNLENQIKEAAL
+333 ERRELENQIKEAAL
-347 EQAINRKTVG
+347 EQAINQKSFD
-357 SLAWAAGDSW
+357 SLAWAAGESW

-382 TNLPSV
+382 TNLPSI
-388 VIGFDGV
+388 VIGFDGL

-403 ISGVDL
+403 VSGVDL
-409 GFAIQKLMGE
+409 GFAIQKLVSE

-434 SLAKENLEKA
+434 SVARENLEKA
-444 MSRLTEIIEQ
+444 MYRLNEIIKQ
-454 QSTTIDSSPKV
+454 QCAPIDSSPKV

-507 FLKRIGTSHL
+507 YFKRIGNSHL
-517 RLKFSDDTGSL
+517 RIKFGDNTGSL
-528 DAICFNAFDNEIGS
+528 DAICFNAFDTEIGP
-542 TLENHGGNSVHLCGK
+542 TLENHNGRTLHLCGK
-557 LDINYW
+557 LDINQW
-563 RGRKSVQLR
+563 RGQRSVQLR
-572 LEDAQFSNV
+572 LEDAQFAV

>member
-1 MSYLGIEKSILGK
+1 MSYLGIEKSILAK

-19 SAEQERNQEKLFQ
+19 SSDQERNQEKLFQ
-32 ETGLPI
+32 ETGLPM

-48 VSANSLEKYLEPTL
+48 IDTNSAAKYLEPTL

-69 AKLKDM
+69 SKLKDM
-75 TKAAERILIAAK
+75 TKAAERILHSAK

-114 FFNVECT
+114 FFNIECT
-121 LYVPDRIKEGFGPN
+121 LYVPDRVKEGFGPN
-135 IKALQLLESANSLI
+135 IKALQFLESKHSLI

-156 LSHKAIETIQTSD
+156 LSHQAIESLSASD
-169 LVVLDHHLASET
+169 LIVLDHHLASEI
-181 LPKCHAVV
+181 LPKCYAVV
-189 NPNRQDELGNLSH
+189 NPNRQDELGDLSH

-209 FLCLVEMRRLQR
+209 FLCLVEMRRLLR
-221 VNEEK
+221 LNAAE
-226 SPDLLEMLDL
+226 SPDLLNMLDL
-236 VALATVADVAPLI
+236 VALATVADVAPLV

-255 VRQGLKILARRK
+255 VRQGLKILAGRK
-267 RIGLAALSDQI
+267 RIGLAALSDQV
-278 KIDQELSAYHL
+278 KIDQELSTYHL

-308 GAQLLISQ
+308 GAQLLIAQ

-333 ERRNLENQIKEAAL
+333 ERRELENQIKEAAL
-347 EQAINRKTVG
+347 EQAINQKSFD
-357 SLAWAAGDSW
+357 SLAWAAGESW

-382 TNLPSV
+382 TNLPSI
-388 VIGFDGV
+388 VIGFDGL

-403 ISGVDL
+403 VSGVDL
-409 GFAIQKLMGE
+409 GFAIQKLVSE

-434 SLAKENLEKA
+434 SVARGNLEKA
-444 MSRLTEIIEQ
+444 MYRLDEIIKQ
-454 QSTTIDSSPKV
+454 QGATIDSSPKV

-507 FLKRIGTSHL
+507 YFKRIGTSHL
-517 RLKFSDDTGSL
+517 RIKFGDNTGSL
-528 DAICFNAFDNEIGS
+528 DAICFNAFDTEIGP
-542 TLENHGGNSVHLCGK
+542 TLENHSGRTLHLCGK
-557 LDINYW
+557 LDINQW
-563 RGRKSVQLR
+563 RGQRSVQLR
-572 LEDAQFSNV
+572 LEDAQFAV

>member
-1 MSYLGIEKSILGK
+1 LSYLGIEKSILAK

-19 SAEQERNQEKLFQ
+19 SSEQERNQEKLFQ
-32 ETGLPI
+32 ETGLPL

-48 VSANSLEKYLEPTL
+48 IDTNSAAKYLEPTL

-69 AKLKDM
+69 SKLKDM
-75 TKAAERILIAAK
+75 TKAAERILHSAK

-114 FFNVECT
+114 FFNIECT
-121 LYVPDRIKEGFGPN
+121 LYVPDRVKEGFGPN
-135 IKALQLLESANSLI
+135 IKALQFLESTHSLI

-156 LSHKAIETIQTSD
+156 LSHQAIESLSTSD
-169 LVVLDHHLASET
+169 LIVLDHHLASEI
-181 LPKCHAVV
+181 LPKCYAVV
-189 NPNRQDELGNLSH
+189 NPNRQDELGDLSH

-209 FLCLVEMRRLQR
+209 FLCLVEMRRLLR
-221 VNEEK
+221 LNAAE
-226 SPDLLEMLDL
+226 SPDLLNMLDL
-236 VALATVADVAPLI
+236 VALATVADVAPLV

-255 VRQGLKILARRK
+255 VRQGLKILAGRK
-267 RIGLAALSDQI
+267 RIGLAALSDQV
-278 KIDQELSAYHL
+278 KIDQELSTYHL

-308 GAQLLISQ
+308 GAQLLIAQ

-333 ERRNLENQIKEAAL
+333 ERRELENQIKEAAL
-347 EQAINRKTVG
+347 EQAINQKSFD
-357 SLAWAAGDSW
+357 SLAWAAGESW

-382 TNLPSV
+382 TNLPSI
-388 VIGFDGV
+388 VIGFDGL

-403 ISGVDL
+403 VSGVDL
-409 GFAIQKLMGE
+409 GFAIQKLVSE

-434 SLAKENLEKA
+434 SVARENLEKA
-444 MSRLTEIIEQ
+444 MYRLNEIIKQ
-454 QSTTIDSSPKV
+454 QCAPIDSSPKV

-507 FLKRIGTSHL
+507 YFKRIGNSHL
-517 RLKFSDDTGSL
+517 RIKFGDNTGSL
-528 DAICFNAFDNEIGS
+528 DAICFNAFDTEIGP
-542 TLENHGGNSVHLCGK
+542 TLENHNGRTLHLCGK
-557 LDINYW
+557 LDINQW
-563 RGRKSVQLR
+563 RGQRSVQLR
-572 LEDAQFSNV
+572 LEDAQFAV

>member
-1 MSYLGIEKSILGK
+1 MSYLGIEKSILAK

-19 SAEQERNQEKLFQ
+19 SSEQERNQEKLFQ
-32 ETGLPI
+32 ETGLPM

-48 VSANSLEKYLEPTL
+48 IDTNSAVKYLEPTL

-69 AKLKDM
+69 SKLKDM
-75 TKAAERILIAAK
+75 TKAAERILHSAK

-114 FFNVECT
+114 FFNIECT
-121 LYVPDRIKEGFGPN
+121 LYVPDRVKEGFGPN
-135 IKALQLLESANSLI
+135 IKALQFLESTHSLI

-156 LSHKAIETIQTSD
+156 LSHQAIESLSTSD
-169 LVVLDHHLASET
+169 LIVLDHHLASEI
-181 LPKCHAVV
+181 LPKCYAVV
-189 NPNRQDELGNLSH
+189 NPNRQDELGDLSH

-209 FLCLVEMRRLQR
+209 FLCLVEMRRLLR
-221 VNEEK
+221 LNAEE
-226 SPDLLEMLDL
+226 SPDLLNMLDL
-236 VALATVADVAPLI
+236 VALATVADVAPLV

-255 VRQGLKILARRK
+255 VRQGLKILAGRK

-278 KIDQELSAYHL
+278 KIDQELSTYHL

-308 GAQLLISQ
+308 GAQLLIAQ

-333 ERRNLENQIKEAAL
+333 ERRELEKQIKEAAL
-347 EQAINRKTVG
+347 EQAINQKSFD
-357 SLAWAAGDSW
+357 SLAWAAGESW

-382 TNLPSV
+382 TNLPSI
-388 VIGFDGV
+388 VIGFDGL

-403 ISGVDL
+403 VSGVDL
-409 GFAIQKLMGE
+409 GFAIQKLVSE

-434 SLAKENLEKA
+434 SVARENLENA
-444 MSRLTEIIEQ
+444 MNRLNEIIKQ
-454 QSTTIDSSPKV
+454 QGAAIDRSPTV
-465 NIDTLLLPSAAT
+465 SYTHLTLPT
-477 LELVELLN
+477 
-485 SAGPYGPGA
+485 
-494 KAPTFVFANMQIT
+494 KA
-507 FLKRIGTSHL
+507 
-517 RLKFSDDTGSL
+517 
-528 DAICFNAFDNEIGS
+528 
-542 TLENHGGNSVHLCGK
+542 
-557 LDINYW
+557 
-563 RGRKSVQLR
+563 
-572 LEDAQFSNV
+572 